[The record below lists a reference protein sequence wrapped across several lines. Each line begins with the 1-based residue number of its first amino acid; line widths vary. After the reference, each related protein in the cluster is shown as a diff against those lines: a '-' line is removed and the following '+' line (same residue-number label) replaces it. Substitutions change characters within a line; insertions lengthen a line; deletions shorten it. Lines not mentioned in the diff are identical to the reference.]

1 MKKLQMILEQNDS
14 MAEGQVASVH
24 EYKTTNEQL
33 AKEKEILQVSVKANQ
48 DQLAEVKVKIDEVE
62 QKKQQL
68 QQKLQQLVVRK
79 KKEEERVKEE

>member
-24 EYKTTNEQL
+24 EYKTTNEEL

-48 DQLAEVKVKIDEVE
+48 DELSEVKAKIEEVE
-62 QKKQQL
+62 EKKQHL
-68 QQKLQQLVVRK
+68 QQRLQELVAK
-79 KKEEERVKEE
+79 KKK